1 MTLPLSNIKFV
12 NSDADEFNFV
22 ADYFDADD
30 NETYTLNIS
39 YRPNDDDYEF
49 HIDIAGQS
57 HTDDVDT
64 IEDSQYFDD
73 DAIAF
78 IVSTVQ
84 AL

>member
-1 MTLPLSNIKFV
+1 MTLQLSNIKFV

-39 YRPNDDDYEF
+39 YRPNNDYEF
-49 HIDIAGQS
+49 YINIDGQS
-57 HTDDVDT
+57 HTDDIDT
-64 IEDSQYFDD
+64 LDDSQYFDD